1 MHTFIWSSLSPSPKT
16 EKREK
21 ETPRK
26 REKERETEG
35 KSPRNEER
43 KWKMV
48 VEEALKSATTEEESN
63 TNINMIA
70 NPNPNP
76 RAGGAGEEDE
86 EPEEGEIVGEDED
99 SKQTGTE
106 VVHQSH
112 PLEHSWTFWFDN
124 PAAKSKQAAWGSS
137 LRPIYTF
144 STVEEFWR
152 LNVCFFFF
160 FCYTIQ
166 YVCVLGFCFWLVFVW
181 VLRRWKIWI
190 SERKW
195 KIGGEKRENEKKSW
209 QLLVVKRN
217 EEKRVFFV

>member
-1 MHTFIWSSLSPSPKT
+1 MLLYAVLSLHLKDR
-16 EKREK
+16 EREK

-26 REKERETEG
+26 IEKEREIEG

-48 VEEALKSATTEEESN
+48 EEEALKSATAEEESN
-63 TNINMIA
+63 TNINTIA

-86 EPEEGEIVGEDED
+86 EPEEGEILGGDED

-106 VVHQSH
+106 VVHESH

-124 PAAKSKQAAWGSS
+124 PSAKSKQAAWGSS

-152 LNVCFFFF
+152 LNLCFFFF
-160 FCYTIQ
+160 FFFFAILYNMFV
-166 YVCVLGFCFWLVFVW
+166 YWVFVCGW
-181 VLRRWKIWI
+181 
-190 SERKW
+190 SSFEC
-195 KIGGEKRENEKKSW
+195 
-209 QLLVVKRN
+209 
-217 EEKRVFFV
+217 

>member
-1 MHTFIWSSLSPSPKT
+1 
-16 EKREK
+16 
-21 ETPRK
+21 
-26 REKERETEG
+26 
-35 KSPRNEER
+35 
-43 KWKMV
+43 MV

-160 FCYTIQ
+160 LLYYTI
-166 YVCVLGFCFWLVFVW
+166 CLCIGFLFLVGLCLSAEEVEDLDFGEEMEN
-181 VLRRWKIWI
+181 LRGK
-190 SERKW
+190 EGKW
-195 KIGGEKRENEKKSW
+195 KEKLATSCC
-209 QLLVVKRN
+209 
-217 EEKRVFFV
+217 